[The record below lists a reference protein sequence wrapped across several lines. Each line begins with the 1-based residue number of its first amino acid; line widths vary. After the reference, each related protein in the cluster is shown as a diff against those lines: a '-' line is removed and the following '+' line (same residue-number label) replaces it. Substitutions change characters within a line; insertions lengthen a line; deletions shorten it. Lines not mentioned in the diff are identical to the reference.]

1 MTNSCPDTM
10 NEWVRLGRDFN
21 ISPEVALALEDT
33 IKNGYTYY
41 TGVID
46 NLGHYVSK
54 TKKCGCSR
62 FYKLVIDMDTGEL
75 TKVPK
80 QRLRKDKYED
90 PIRTKRGIS
99 FIWNGYIN
107 FFYGKDCFNV

>member
-10 NEWVRLGRDFN
+10 NEWVKLGRDFN

-62 FYKLVIDMDTGEL
+62 FYKLVIDMDTGQL

-80 QRLRKDKYED
+80 QRLRKDKYGRPHTD
-90 PIRTKRGIS
+90 ATWDK
-99 FIWNGYIN
+99 
-107 FFYGKDCFNV
+107 FYLERIHKFLLREGLF

>member
-10 NEWVRLGRDFN
+10 NEWVRLGRDFKM
-21 ISPEVALALEDT
+21 SPEVALALEDT

-54 TKKCGCSR
+54 TKCR
-62 FYKLVIDMDTGEL
+62 
-75 TKVPK
+75 
-80 QRLRKDKYED
+80 
-90 PIRTKRGIS
+90 
-99 FIWNGYIN
+99 
-107 FFYGKDCFNV
+107 